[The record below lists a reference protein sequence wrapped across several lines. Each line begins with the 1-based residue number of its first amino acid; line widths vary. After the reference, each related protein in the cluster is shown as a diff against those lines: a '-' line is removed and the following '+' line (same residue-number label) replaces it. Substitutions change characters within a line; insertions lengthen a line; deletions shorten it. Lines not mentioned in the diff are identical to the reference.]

1 MAEEGGNMRRKLGI
15 AFMCMGAVLLLGA
28 LALFGYNQW
37 ESRTAAKTSETL
49 LEEMKLIM
57 ATADTPVPAPTERAE
72 EMTEDENVLTS
83 TPEPTID
90 PAMTV
95 REVKGYLC
103 IGYLTIPAL
112 DLELPVINRW
122 SGENAQAGPC
132 WYYGSTKT
140 ANMVICAH
148 SYKKYFGRIN
158 QLEAGDEII
167 FTDMDGAVWWYEV
180 VETEILQ
187 PTDIEKMI
195 ESEYAL
201 TLFSCVPDSP
211 RQRVTVRCRAK

>member
-1 MAEEGGNMRRKLGI
+1 MRRRLGI
-15 AFMCMGAVLLLGA
+15 VFMCMGAVLLLGA

-37 ESRTAAKTSETL
+37 ESRTAEETSEDL

-57 ATADTPVPAPTERAE
+57 AAADTPAPVPTEGTEAALDGENVPA
-72 EMTEDENVLTS
+72 S
-83 TPEPTID
+83 TPAPTID
-90 PAMTV
+90 PTMTV

-112 DLELPVINRW
+112 DLELPVVNSW
-122 SGENAQAGPC
+122 SSENAQAGPC

-158 QLEAGDEII
+158 QLEPGDEVI
-167 FTDMDGAVWWYEV
+167 FTDMDGAVWQYEV